1 LRLLADVQA
10 EFAAALRDPAVAL
23 PAGLV
28 GPDREPAPRRF
39 AVYRNNVI
47 VGFVNA
53 LRSAFPV
60 VERIVG
66 ADFFAAMARAFALA
80 EPPNSPVLMDYGASF
95 ADFIAAFAPAASLPY
110 LPDVARVERAWR
122 EAYHAADAEP
132 LSAEDFAGTGA
143 DEIAGLVL
151 QLHPS
156 LRLLRSR
163 FPAQTIWTMNAAG
176 GDVRPVDLA
185 QAEDTL
191 IVRPDA
197 EVTVRRV
204 PPGGAVF
211 VAALRQSATLGE
223 AAAEALAEDARFDLA
238 GNLSGLIAAG
248 AIAAI
253 VKPERGAMP

>member
-1 LRLLADVQA
+1 LRSLADVQA
-10 EFAAALRDPAVAL
+10 EFAAALRDPIGPA

-28 GPDREPAPRRF
+28 GPNREPAPRRF
-39 AVYRNNVI
+39 AVYRNNVV

-60 VERIVG
+60 TERIVG
-66 ADFFAAMARAFALA
+66 ADFFQAMARAYALA
-80 EPPNSPVLMDYGASF
+80 EPPRSPMLMDYGVTF
-95 ADFIAAFAPAASLPY
+95 ADFIAGFAPAAALPY
-110 LPDVARVERAWR
+110 LPDVARIERAWR

-132 LSAEDFAGTGA
+132 LAAEDFASVGA
-143 DEIAGLVL
+143 DAVAGLKL

-163 FPAQTIWTMNAAG
+163 FPAQTIWTMNASDG
-176 GDVRPVDLA
+176 EVRPVDLA

-191 IVRPDA
+191 IVRP
-197 EVTVRRV
+197 ETQVEVRRV
-204 PPGGAVF
+204 PPGGAAFLATLQQGV
-211 VAALRQSATLGE
+211 TLGE
-223 AAAEALAEDARFDLA
+223 AAAAALGDDARFDLA

-253 VKPERGAMP
+253 VKSERGAMP

>member
-1 LRLLADVQA
+1 LRSLADVQA
-10 EFAAALRDPAVAL
+10 EFAAALRDPVV
-23 PAGLV
+23 PAPTGLV
-28 GPDREPAPRRF
+28 GADREPAPRRF

-60 VERIVG
+60 IERIVG
-66 ADFFAAMARAFALA
+66 ADFFAAMARAHALA
-80 EPPNSPVLMDYGASF
+80 EPPSSPVLMDYGAGF
-95 ADFIAAFAPAASLPY
+95 ADFIAGFSPAASLPY
-110 LPDVARVERAWR
+110 LPDVARIERAWR

-132 LSAEDFAGTGA
+132 LTAVDFAGVDA
-143 DEIAGLVL
+143 DAVAGLVL
-151 QLHPS
+151 RLHPS

-163 FPAQTIWTMNAAG
+163 FPAQTIWTMNAADG
-176 GDVRPVDLA
+176 EVRPVDMA

-197 EVTVRRV
+197 EVSVRRV
-204 PPGGAVF
+204 PPGGAAF
-211 VAALRQSATLGE
+211 VAALGQGATLG
-223 AAAEALAEDARFDLA
+223 AAAAAAMADDQRFDLA

-253 VKPERGAMP
+253 ANN